1 MNKILISKVKNN
13 SIAEEVEIESGDS
26 LISINGSSVND
37 IIEYK
42 YLITDEK
49 LLIVI
54 EKSNNDIWEIEIDK
68 EYDEDLGLV
77 FENAIIDQAKGCQ
90 NKCIFCFIDQLPKGL
105 RKTLYFK
112 DDDTRLSFLQGNYVT
127 LTNMKEEEI
136 ERIIKYRI
144 NPINISVHTTNPDLR
159 KMMLNNKNAGKLMET
174 IVRLADAQ
182 LTMNAQIVL
191 CPDVNDGNEL
201 DRSLQDLSKLYP
213 YVKSVT
219 IVPVGISRHRQNLF
233 PMREFTKY
241 ESQIILKQISDFQ
254 NKMLKKHNIRFVF
267 PADEFIIKSE
277 TNFPD
282 TNYYEGFE
290 QLENGVGMVT
300 LFSKQINESLKSTQE
315 VPNSNNISIITG
327 KLAYPYVKEL
337 MDRVMDKWNQ
347 LNIQVY
353 DVKNEFF
360 GEKITVSGLLT
371 GQDIIN
377 QLKGKDL
384 GNHVFIP
391 KSMLKAEE
399 NIFLDDFTI
408 EQVANSLNTPVY
420 PIEVEGDILI
430 NKILS
435 INN

>member
-1 MNKILISKVKNN
+1 MDKILISGVKNN

-26 LISINGSSVND
+26 LLSINGSLVND

-42 YLITDEK
+42 YLITAEK
-49 LLIVI
+49 LDIVI
-54 EKSNNDIWEIEIDK
+54 EKSNNEIWEIEIDK
-68 EYDEDLGLV
+68 EYDEDLGLI
-77 FENAIIDQAKGCQ
+77 FKNAIIDQAKGCQ

-159 KMMLNNKNAGKLMET
+159 KRMLNNKNAGKLMET
-174 IVRLADAQ
+174 IKRFADEQ
-182 LTMNAQIVL
+182 LIMNAQIVL
-191 CPDVNDGNEL
+191 CPDVNDRDEL
-201 DRSLQDLSKLYP
+201 NKSLRDLSNLYP

-219 IVPVGISRHRQNLF
+219 IVPVGISKHRQKLF
-233 PMREFTKY
+233 PMREFTKK
-241 ESQIILKQISDFQ
+241 ETQIILKQISDFQ
-254 NKMLKKHNIRFVF
+254 NKMLKMHSTRFVF
-267 PADEFIIKSE
+267 PADEFIIRSE

-300 LFSKQINESLKSTQE
+300 LLKDQLNESLKSINE
-315 VPNSNNISIITG
+315 FPNSNKFSIITG
-327 KLAYPYVKEL
+327 KLAYPYIKEL
-337 MDRVMDKWNQ
+337 MDRVVDKWNH

-353 DVKNEFF
+353 GVKNDFF
-360 GEKITVSGLLT
+360 GEKITVSGLVT

-377 QLKGKDL
+377 QLKDKDL
-384 GNHVFIP
+384 GNYVLIP
-391 KSMLKAEE
+391 KSMLKADE
-399 NIFLDDFTI
+399 NIFLDDYTV

-420 PIEVEGDILI
+420 PVEVEGEILI

-435 INN
+435 INT